1 MSLLTSKS
9 DVLRVLQDSKV
20 VAVIGFHRD
29 LGKPAH
35 YVPEYLDRQGYSII
49 PVNPALAARGETYFG
64 RVPVATL
71 AELKEPVDV
80 VEVFRRSDRVHEHLA
95 DILAMQPLPK
105 VVWMQQDIR
114 DDETAAKL
122 VAAGINVIQ
131 DRCMLA
137 DHRMWM

>member
-64 RVPVATL
+64 RAPVATL

-122 VAAGINVIQ
+122 VAAGIDVIQ

>member
-1 MSLLTSKS
+1 MTLLTEKA
-9 DVLRVLQDSKV
+9 DVLRVLEESKV

-29 LGKPAH
+29 PGKPAH
-35 YVPEYLDRQGYSII
+35 YVPEYLDRQGYTIV
-49 PVNPALAARGETYFG
+49 PVNPALAARGESFFG
-64 RVPVATL
+64 RAAVATL
-71 AELKEPVDV
+71 AELTESVDV
-80 VEVFRRSDRVHEHLA
+80 VEVFRRSDKVHEHLA

-114 DDETAAKL
+114 DDDVAAKL
-122 VAAGINVIQ
+122 TAAGIDVIQ